1 MDAGLEFPPS
11 IGLKGTNVYQAPAIH
26 RLTSRSRPEAGRHP
40 LSDTDR
46 NEAPRPLL
54 HKVLIVDDEQDLA
67 DMAAFLL
74 QARGLEVVVAYSAHE
89 ALQLLQ
95 NDGAVDAVVSDIM
108 MPGMTGLQLAD
119 AIRELYPKV
128 KIVLTSGYTLPAS
141 LTERERPYL
150 YTPKPYQIETILK
163 LLHT

>member
-1 MDAGLEFPPS
+1 VYHAPS
-11 IGLKGTNVYQAPAIH
+11 IHQ
-26 RLTSRSRPEAGRHP
+26 LTSRSRPDAGRRP
-40 LSDTDR
+40 LSESDR
-46 NEAPRPLL
+46 NVGVTPLL
-54 HKVLIVDDEQDLA
+54 RKVLLVDDEQDLA

-74 QARGLEVVVAYSAHE
+74 QARGLEVLVAYSAHE
-89 ALQLLQ
+89 ALQMLQ
-95 NDGAVDAVVSDIM
+95 KDGGVDAIVSDIM

-119 AIRELYPKV
+119 AVRELFPNV

-141 LTERERPYL
+141 LMDRERPYL